1 MSRPSPTLEG
11 FRAAFRQP
19 SLALAEIAWRWSV
32 GATACTLLGFAFF
45 EYLNTL
51 PVNSGELLFL
61 RSRHPIL
68 ISRAIAHI
76 LRGSLTR
83 VSLAALLAV
92 LAVTVLW
99 IFAAS
104 LGRAITVR
112 ALLNHF
118 SDRFVPDSAPESAPP
133 PTARGEACA
142 PQPSTAD
149 GNVIDSPA
157 VRFAERGK
165 RFFPASLLALNFLRA
180 AITLAAWFA
189 LVGASILAG
198 FASTDRNPHPGLA
211 FLFFLPLA
219 ALVGGLWLML
229 NWFLSLAALFAV
241 RNGNDHHQDAL
252 SAISAAFTLCHN
264 RFGHVMAVS
273 AWFGLAHIAAFMGAS
288 TVSSF
293 SLGFVGVLP
302 GRAVLATL
310 TVLALIYFA
319 VVDWLYTARL
329 AGYVCIAE
337 MPDALFAPA
346 HPLPLAPPSGGPQF
360 APSAPLAASIDREER
375 ILSDVPKL
383 AVETLG
389 RLTRAEVI
397 RF

>member
-1 MSRPSPTLEG
+1 MPRPSPTLEG

-32 GATACTLLGFAFF
+32 AATACALLGFSFF

-51 PVNSGELLFL
+51 PVNGRELLFL
-61 RSRHPIL
+61 RSRQPIL
-68 ISRAIAHI
+68 IARAIAHI

-83 VSLAALLAV
+83 VSLAALLGTSA
-92 LAVTVLW
+92 LTVLW

-104 LGRAITVR
+104 VGRAVTVR
-112 ALLNHF
+112 ALLDHF
-118 SDRFVPDSAPESAPP
+118 SERFVPDSAPESAPP
-133 PTARGEACA
+133 TVRGESCA
-142 PQPSTAD
+142 PHPSEAD
-149 GNVIDSPA
+149 GNAIDSPA
-157 VRFAERGK
+157 VRLAERRK
-165 RFFPASLLALNFLRA
+165 RFLPASLLALNFLRT
-180 AITLAAWFA
+180 AITMAAWFA

-198 FASTDRNPHPGLA
+198 FASTDRNPQPGLA
-211 FLFFLPLA
+211 FLFFLPLV
-219 ALVGGLWLML
+219 ALVGGLWLIL

-241 RNGNDHHQDAL
+241 RNGNDHHQDTL
-252 SAISAAFTLCHN
+252 SAISAAVTLCRN
-264 RFGHVMAVS
+264 RFGPVVAVS
-273 AWFGLAHIAAFMGAS
+273 AWYGLAHIAAFMGAS
-288 TVSSF
+288 TVGSF

-310 TVLALIYFA
+310 TVLAIIYFA

-346 HPLPLAPPSGGPQF
+346 HALPLAPPSGGPQF

-383 AVETLG
+383 AVET
-389 RLTRAEVI
+389 
-397 RF
+397 

>member
-83 VSLAALLAV
+83 VSMAALLGAAG
-92 LAVTVLW
+92 LTVLW

-112 ALLNHF
+112 ALLDHF
-118 SDRFVPDSAPESAPP
+118 SDRFVPDSAPQSAAPI
-133 PTARGEACA
+133 ARGEACA
-142 PQPSTAD
+142 PQPNEAD
-149 GNVIDSPA
+149 GNAIDSPP
-157 VRFAERGK
+157 VRLAERRK
-165 RFFPASLLALNFLRA
+165 QFLPASLLALNFLRTA
-180 AITLAAWFA
+180 VTLAAWFA

-198 FASTDRNPHPGLA
+198 FASTNRNPQPGLA

-219 ALVGGLWLML
+219 ALVGGLWLIL

-241 RNGNDHHQDAL
+241 RNGNDHHQDTL
-252 SAISAAFTLCHN
+252 SAISAAVTLCRN
-264 RFGHVMAVS
+264 RFGPVVAAS

-302 GRAVLATL
+302 RRALLATL

-329 AGYVCIAE
+329 AGYLCIAE

-346 HPLPLAPPSGGPQF
+346 LPLPLAPPSGGPQF
-360 APSAPLAASIDREER
+360 APLSAPLAASIDREER

-383 AVETLG
+383 AVET
-389 RLTRAEVI
+389 
-397 RF
+397 

>member
-1 MSRPSPTLEG
+1 MPRPSPILEG
-11 FRAAFRQP
+11 FRAAFRQS

-32 GATACTLLGFAFF
+32 GAAACTLLGFSFF
-45 EYLNTL
+45 EYLDTL

-61 RSRHPIL
+61 RSRQPIL
-68 ISRAIAHI
+68 ISRAIVHI

-83 VSLAALLAV
+83 VSLAALLGAAA
-92 LAVTVLW
+92 LTVLW

-104 LGRAITVR
+104 WGRAITVG
-112 ALLNHF
+112 ALLDHF
-118 SDRFVPDSAPESAPP
+118 SDRLVPYSRPESAQAA
-133 PTARGEACA
+133 ARGEAGA
-142 PQPSTAD
+142 AQPSKAD
-149 GNVIDSPA
+149 GSAMDSPA
-157 VRFAERGK
+157 VGFAERRK
-165 RFFPASLLALNFLRA
+165 RFLPASLLALNFLRT

-198 FASTDRNPHPGLA
+198 LASTDGNLQPGLG

-241 RNGNDHHQDAL
+241 RNDNHNHPDSL
-252 SAISAAFTLCHN
+252 SAISAAVTLCRN
-264 RFGHVMAVS
+264 RFGHVVAVS

-293 SLGFVGVLP
+293 SLGLVGVLP
-302 GRAVLATL
+302 GRAILATL
-310 TVLALIYFA
+310 SVLALIYFA

-346 HPLPLAPPSGGPQF
+346 EPLPLAPPSGGPQF
-360 APSAPLAASIDREER
+360 RPTTPPAASIDREER
-375 ILSDVPKL
+375 ILSDVPDL
-383 AVETLG
+383 A
-389 RLTRAEVI
+389 AEM
-397 RF
+397 

>member
-1 MSRPSPTLEG
+1 MPRPSPILEG

-32 GATACTLLGFAFF
+32 GAAACTLLGFSFF

-61 RSRHPIL
+61 RSRQPIL

-83 VSLAALLAV
+83 VSLAALLGAAA
-92 LAVTVLW
+92 LTVLW

-104 LGRAITVR
+104 WGRAITVG
-112 ALLNHF
+112 ALLDHF
-118 SDRFVPDSAPESAPP
+118 SDRLVPYSAPESAQPA
-133 PTARGEACA
+133 ARGEAGA
-142 PQPSTAD
+142 PQPSKTD
-149 GNVIDSPA
+149 GNAMDSPA
-157 VRFAERGK
+157 VGFAERRK
-165 RFFPASLLALNFLRA
+165 RFLPSSLVALNFLRT

-198 FASTDRNPHPGLA
+198 FASTNGNLQLGLG

-241 RNGNDHHQDAL
+241 RNDNHNHPDSL
-252 SAISAAFTLCHN
+252 SAISAAVTLCRN
-264 RFGHVMAVS
+264 RFGHVVAVS
-273 AWFGLAHIAAFMGAS
+273 ACFGLAHIAAFMGAS

-293 SLGFVGVLP
+293 SLGLVGVLP
-302 GRAVLATL
+302 GRAILATL

-346 HPLPLAPPSGGPQF
+346 QPLPLAPPSGGPQF
-360 APSAPLAASIDREER
+360 RPTTPLAASIDRDER
-375 ILSDVPKL
+375 ILSDVPQL
-383 AVETLG
+383 AAET
-389 RLTRAEVI
+389 
-397 RF
+397 

>member
-83 VSLAALLAV
+83 VSMAALLGAAG
-92 LAVTVLW
+92 LTVLW

-112 ALLNHF
+112 ALLDHF
-118 SDRFVPDSAPESAPP
+118 SDRFVPDSAPQSAAPI
-133 PTARGEACA
+133 ARGEACA
-142 PQPSTAD
+142 PQPNKAD
-149 GNVIDSPA
+149 GNAIDLPP
-157 VRFAERGK
+157 VRLVRRK
-165 RFFPASLLALNFLRA
+165 RFLPASLLALNFLRTA
-180 AITLAAWFA
+180 VTLAAWFA

-198 FASTDRNPHPGLA
+198 FASTNRNPQPGLA

-219 ALVGGLWLML
+219 ALVGGLWLIL

-241 RNGNDHHQDAL
+241 RNGNDHHQDTL
-252 SAISAAFTLCHN
+252 SAISAAVTLCRN
-264 RFGHVMAVS
+264 RFGPVVAVS

-302 GRAVLATL
+302 RRALLATL

-329 AGYVCIAE
+329 AGYLCIAE

-346 HPLPLAPPSGGPQF
+346 LPLPLAPPSGGPQF
-360 APSAPLAASIDREER
+360 RPSAPLAASIDRDER
-375 ILSDVPKL
+375 ILSDVPQL
-383 AVETLG
+383 AAET
-389 RLTRAEVI
+389 
-397 RF
+397 